1 MIGQKISTMARLR
14 QTLQHIL
21 FGYSPEDLNVLD
33 VRYMTEERIAP
44 GSSSAASLP
53 VAPAPC
59 SFMPTLQ
66 NKIGLQNARTSGT
79 AVASPLPLQQIL

>member
-1 MIGQKISTMARLR
+1 MIGQKISTLGRLR
-14 QTLQHIL
+14 QALHRML
-21 FGYSPEDLNVLD
+21 FSYSPENLNVLD

-53 VAPAPC
+53 VDPAPS

-66 NKIGLQNARTSGT
+66 NKIGFPDARTSAT
-79 AVASPLPLQQIL
+79 T